1 MTNHFVEINTV
12 YEGALRTVA
21 THAPSGTTL
30 ITDPPVDN
38 HGKGESFSPTDLVA
52 TALGSCMAT
61 IMGIYAERHAIDLR
75 GMNVRVRK
83 EMVAT
88 PVRRIGKLAVEI
100 RVPVAKSHPHRE
112 ALERAALS
120 CPVHQ
125 SVHPDIEMPV
135 EFVWQD

>member
-1 MTNHFVEINTV
+1 MSNHFVEINTV
-12 YEGALRTVA
+12 YEGGLRCVA
-21 THAPSGTTL
+21 IHGPSGTTL

-38 HGKGESFSPTDLVA
+38 QGKGESFSPTDLVA

-61 IMGIYAERHAIDLR
+61 IMGIFAERHSIDLR
-75 GMNVRVRK
+75 GMAVRVRK
-83 EMVAT
+83 EMITA

-100 RVPVAKSHPHRE
+100 RVPLAKDHPHRE

-125 SVHPDIEMPV
+125 SVHPDIAMPI
-135 EFVWQD
+135 EFIWEG

>member
-1 MTNHFVEINTV
+1 MSNHFVEINTV
-12 YEGALRTVA
+12 YEGGLRCVA
-21 THAPSGTTL
+21 IHGPSGTTL

-38 HGKGESFSPTDLVA
+38 QGKGESFSPTDLVA

-61 IMGIYAERHAIDLR
+61 VMGIFAERHSIDLR
-75 GMNVRVRK
+75 GMAVRVRK
-83 EMVAT
+83 EMITA

-100 RVPVAKSHPHRE
+100 RLPLAKEHPHRE

-125 SVHPDIEMPV
+125 SVHPDIAMPI
-135 EFVWQD
+135 EFIWEG

>member
-1 MTNHFVEINTV
+1 MSNHYVEINTI
-12 YEGALRTVA
+12 YQGSLRTLA

-30 ITDPPVDN
+30 ITDAPVDN

-61 IMGIYAERHAIDLR
+61 IMGIFAERHAIDLR
-75 GMNVRVRK
+75 GMTVRVRK
-83 EMVAT
+83 EMVAA

-100 RVPVAKSHPHRE
+100 RVPISKTHPHRE
-112 ALERAALS
+112 ALERTALS

-125 SVHPDIEMPV
+125 SMHPEMQLPV
-135 EFVWQD
+135 EFIWQE